1 MQGIEGIGGWN
12 VLDQLAPRRGL
23 RTGAGPAAVGDA
35 TTQSVVTSIFLI
47 VVLDAIFAV
56 VYYNIDF

>member
-1 MQGIEGIGGWN
+1 VVAGVGC
-12 VLDQLAPRRGL
+12 LRGL

-35 TTQSVVTSIFLI
+35 TTRSVVTSIFLS